1 MAEEPTEKEIDFQ
14 DQGQTAQELQ
24 AVKGVISSFIMA
36 VKNYSM
42 YPETHVTCQ
51 NSLQAAKSRIDA
63 FIENYGD
70 LRFDVEKDRL
80 LFQSEMVQQDDPRTV
95 KLAFPL
101 FRDGIQ
107 WLEFKQGLELWE
119 ISGFLK
125 IHNQYGILQEEAKGD
140 LVTAL
145 WEMDFP
151 HLQYAAMDVL
161 WKAETVSDFST
172 FRVTDDEKQATAG
185 YGIEHGQ
192 LHDRAM
198 QEQGDDDFST
208 FKVTDDQKQAAAGH
222 EIEHESLH
230 DTAMQEQGDE
240 DQQDSAN
247 TERDADAG
255 VDMFLSTMDTT
266 IWQLTQEESRNL
278 KEMVTEEE
286 RQNGTQDVLDVLE
299 VILQAQNE
307 PEDYSIILDF
317 IKEEFKNT
325 LARGEFRTALSF
337 IENLQKS
344 YQSCKTEK
352 PWAQPLL
359 GQFFINISAPKVLGA
374 LKRVLPTINKQHTEK
389 IKVFRRL
396 LLRFPPA
403 AITAL
408 GPLLL
413 QKLSVPV
420 ERQLMEIIGM
430 LALKNIHP
438 LIQLLDRPEEV
449 LVKKLVFILGH
460 IKGEK
465 TEQILLE
472 MTHHKSDRVRLEALK
487 ALTRRDVNM
496 IKKLF
501 HLIDDPV
508 FTIRRLMWNYLEKH
522 KSRETGNLILNYL
535 DHKKIRR
542 DDDQQILN
550 CYKTLVR
557 CDSLYFVSFLRES
570 LLGQGWDFS
579 IHSSLR
585 RRGAAM
591 ALLELNTEQAKEIL
605 NQASKS
611 LFPSIR
617 SAYRKAL
624 KVHK

>member
-1 MAEEPTEKEIDFQ
+1 MAEEPTKKRIDFH
-14 DQGQTAQELQ
+14 DQGQTAQEFQ
-24 AVKGVISSFIMA
+24 AAKAVIASFILA
-36 VKNYSM
+36 VKNYAM
-42 YPETHVTCQ
+42 YPESHVTCQ
-51 NSLQAAKSRIDA
+51 NSLQAVKSRIDV

-70 LRFDVEKDRL
+70 LRLDVEKNRL

-95 KLAFPL
+95 QLAFPL

-107 WLEFKQGLELWE
+107 WLEFKKGLELWE
-119 ISGFLK
+119 ISDFLK
-125 IHNQYGILQEEAKGD
+125 IHNQYVILQEEAKGD

-161 WKAETVSDFST
+161 WKAETITDFST
-172 FRVTDDEKQATAG
+172 FKVTDDEKQATAG

-192 LHDRAM
+192 LDDTAM
-198 QEQGDDDFST
+198 QEQGDDD
-208 FKVTDDQKQAAAGH
+208 Q
-222 EIEHESLH
+222 
-230 DTAMQEQGDE
+230 QGL
-240 DQQDSAN
+240 AN
-247 TERDADAG
+247 TERDPDAG
-255 VDMFLSTMDTT
+255 VDMLLSTMDTT
-266 IWQLTQEESRNL
+266 IWQLTQEESHNL
-278 KEMVTEEE
+278 KEMVAEEE

-299 VILQAQNE
+299 VILQTQNE
-307 PEDYSIILDF
+307 PEDYSLILDF

-325 LARGEFRTALSF
+325 LARGEFRVALSF

-374 LKRVLPTINKQHTEK
+374 LKQVLPIINKQHNIN
-389 IKVFRRL
+389 IKNFRHL
-396 LLRFPPA
+396 LLRFPPT

-420 ERQLMEIIGM
+420 ERQLMEVIGM
-430 LALKNIHP
+430 LALKDIHP

-487 ALTRRDVNM
+487 ALTRRHVNM

-508 FTIRRLMWNYLEKH
+508 VTIRRLMWNYLEKH
-522 KSRETGNLILNYL
+522 KNRETGNLILNYL

-557 CDSLYFVSFLRES
+557 CDSGYYVSFLRES
-570 LLGQGWDFS
+570 LLSQGWDFS
-579 IHSSLR
+579 IDSSLR
-585 RRGAAM
+585 RRGAAL
-591 ALLELNTEQAKEIL
+591 ALLELNKEQAKEIL

-624 KVHK
+624 KLHK

>member
-1 MAEEPTEKEIDFQ
+1 MAEVPTKKEIDFHN
-14 DQGQTAQELQ
+14 QGQTAQELQ
-24 AVKGVISSFIMA
+24 AVKGVVASFIMA
-36 VKNYSM
+36 AKNYAM
-42 YPETHVTCQ
+42 YPESHVTCQ
-51 NSLQAAKSRIDA
+51 NSIQVVKTRIDA
-63 FIENYGD
+63 FIENYGN

-80 LFQSEMVQQDDPRTV
+80 LFQSEVVQQDDPKTV
-95 KLAFPL
+95 KWAFPL

-107 WLEFKQGLELWE
+107 WLEFKQGLELSE

-125 IHNQYGILQEEAKGD
+125 IHNQYTILQEEAKGD

-161 WKAETVSDFST
+161 WKAETVTDFST

-192 LHDRAM
+192 LHDTAM

-208 FKVTDDQKQAAAGH
+208 FKVTDGQKQATAGH
-222 EIEHESLH
+222 EIEQQRLH
-230 DTAMQEQGDE
+230 DTAMQEQGDN
-240 DQQDSAN
+240 DQQGLAN
-247 TERDADAG
+247 AERDPDAG
-255 VDMFLSTMDTT
+255 VDMLLSTMDTT

-278 KEMVTEEE
+278 KEMVAKEES
-286 RQNGTQDVLDVLE
+286 QSGTQDVLYVLE
-299 VILQAQNE
+299 IILQAQNE

-317 IKEEFKNT
+317 IKEEFKNI
-325 LARGEFRTALSF
+325 LARGEFRNALSF

-344 YQSCKTEK
+344 YQLCKTEK
-352 PWAQPLL
+352 PWVRPLL
-359 GQFFINISAPKVLGA
+359 GQFFINISAPNVLGA
-374 LKRVLPTINKQHTEK
+374 LKQALPTIDEQDSEN

-430 LALKNIHP
+430 LALKDIHP

-472 MTHHKSDRVRLEALK
+472 MTHHGSDRIRLEALR

-508 FTIRRLMWNYLEKH
+508 FTIRQLMWNYLENYKN
-522 KSRETGNLILNYL
+522 RETGNLILNYL
-535 DHKKIRR
+535 DHKKICR
-542 DDDQQILN
+542 DDDQQIFN

-570 LLGQGWDFS
+570 LLGQGWNFS
-579 IHSSLR
+579 IDTSLR
-585 RRGAAM
+585 RRGAAL

>member
-1 MAEEPTEKEIDFQ
+1 MAEEPTKKRIDFH

-24 AVKGVISSFIMA
+24 AVKAVVASFILA
-36 VKNYSM
+36 VKNYAM
-42 YPETHVTCQ
+42 YPESHVTCQ
-51 NSLQAAKSRIDA
+51 NSLQAVKSRIDV

-70 LRFDVEKDRL
+70 LKLDVEKNRL
-80 LFQSEMVQQDDPRTV
+80 IFQSEMVQQDDPRTV
-95 KLAFPL
+95 QLAFPL

-119 ISGFLK
+119 ISDFLK
-125 IHNQYGILQEEAKGD
+125 IHNQYVILQEEAKGD

-161 WKAETVSDFST
+161 WKAETITDFST
-172 FRVTDDEKQATAG
+172 FKVTDDEKQAAAG
-185 YGIEHGQ
+185 HGIEHGQ
-192 LHDRAM
+192 LDDTAM

-208 FKVTDDQKQAAAGH
+208 FKVTDGEKQATAGH

-230 DTAMQEQGDE
+230 DTAIQEQGDD
-240 DQQDSAN
+240 DQQGLAN
-247 TERDADAG
+247 TERDPDAG
-255 VDMFLSTMDTT
+255 IDMLLSTMDAT
-266 IWQLTQEESRNL
+266 IWQLTQEESRKL
-278 KEMVTEEE
+278 KDMVAEEE

-299 VILQAQNE
+299 VILQTQNE

-325 LARGEFRTALSF
+325 LARGEFRVALSF

-374 LKRVLPTINKQHTEK
+374 LKQVLPTINKEHTIN
-389 IKVFRRL
+389 IKEIRQL
-396 LLRFPPA
+396 LLHFPPT

-420 ERQLMEIIGM
+420 ERQLMEVIGM
-430 LALKNIHP
+430 LALKDIHP

-487 ALTRRDVNM
+487 ALTRRHVNM
-496 IKKLF
+496 IKKIF

-508 FTIRRLMWNYLEKH
+508 LTIRRLMWNYLEKH
-522 KSRETGNLILNYL
+522 KNRETGNLILNYL
-535 DHKKIRR
+535 DHKKFRR

-550 CYKTLVR
+550 SYKTLVR
-557 CDSLYFVSFLRES
+557 CDPGYYVSFLRES
-570 LLGQGWDFS
+570 LLSQGWDFS

-585 RRGAAM
+585 RRGAAL

-624 KVHK
+624 KLHK